1 MMSIPSEIVLLV
13 DGLNQELDRTEE
25 EAREGLNLVR
35 PLLSLFS
42 GNVRV
47 LQFYTF
53 FNNALLFV
61 EISRRRIQAIVERIS
76 AADVTAEEIQ
86 EAGEDLGMLLGRLI
100 EAKMVGRQL
109 LRTLEELR

>member
-1 MMSIPSEIVLLV
+1 MSIPSEIVLLV
-13 DGLNQELDRTEE
+13 DGLNQELDQTEK
-25 EAREGLNLVR
+25 EAREGLSLVK

-47 LQFYTF
+47 IQFYTF

-61 EISRRRIQAIVERIS
+61 EISRRRIQAIIERIS

-86 EAGEDLGMLLGRLI
+86 EAGEDLGMLLGRVM
-100 EAKMVGRQL
+100 EAKIVGIQL
-109 LRTLEELR
+109 LRSLEELR